1 LDFRPVLEDG
11 GVHVED
17 AEDFLGD
24 FLALRHEFRESEQEQ
39 GSLPGYV
46 GEAGLPDRV
55 RYGEDVVAEDPL
67 PVEERPHGDLHRVQP
82 VLDPEL
88 EHFPVG
94 LVDLRRA
101 QFLDPHPVY
110 AFVDYRLPDD
120 LVNVYA
126 LLGVAGGDHALGDGP
141 QLRHG
146 GGGDLLDLGDR
157 VAGGPDVVVA
167 VVVVVGGAG
176 PGGGAGGAGGDG
188 FGVEVGPVHGE
199 DLVELLLEPLHGDL
213 HEALGEDELLGGG
226 VLGDQEVHGLLEVV
240 DALDE
245 PLSLGFALVEE
256 GGHLGV
262 IGGFRVPFQD
272 QGSRGVDYLAHH
284 RVGEAPPS
292 RRRDRGP
299 LRRRR

>member
-11 GVHVED
+11 VVHVED

-24 FLALRHEFRESEQEQ
+24 FLALCHEFWESKQEQ
-39 GSLPGYV
+39 SSLPRYV
-46 GEAGLPDRV
+46 REARLPDRV
-55 RYGEDVVAEDPL
+55 RYGEDVIAEYPL
-67 PVEERPHGDLHRVQP
+67 SVEERPHGDLHRVQP

-101 QFLDPHPVY
+101 QFLDPHSVY
-110 AFVDYRLPDD
+110 AFVDYRFPDD

-126 LLGVAGGDHALGDGP
+126 LFGVAGGDHALGDGS

-146 GGGDLLDLGDR
+146 GGGDLFDLGDR
-157 VAGGPDVVVA
+157 VAGGTNVFIGGGAA

-188 FGVEVGPVHGE
+188 FGVQVGSVHGE

-213 HEALGEDELLGGG
+213 HEGLGEDELLGGG
-226 VLGDQEVHGLLEVV
+226 VLGDQEMHGLLEVV

-245 PLSLGFALVEE
+245 PLSLGFALVE
-256 GGHLGV
+256 
-262 IGGFRVPFQD
+262 
-272 QGSRGVDYLAHH
+272 
-284 RVGEAPPS
+284 
-292 RRRDRGP
+292 
-299 LRRRR
+299 